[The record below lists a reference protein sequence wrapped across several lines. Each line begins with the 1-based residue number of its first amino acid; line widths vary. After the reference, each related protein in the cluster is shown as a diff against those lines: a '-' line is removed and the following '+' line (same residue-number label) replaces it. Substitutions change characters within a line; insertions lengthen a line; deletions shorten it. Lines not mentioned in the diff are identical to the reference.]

1 MGAEEGEEHTP
12 GLLPSVAKLF
22 AGDKLVVVRV
32 DTTQWKAPL
41 RQMQVAAPAALF
53 VGPFGVDTPGYI
65 AKMMPTVEAK
75 DFTPY
80 VVEYFALE
88 ARKSAGAAV
97 EAGAVDEA
105 GGLMQMAALPDL
117 GGGRKRGR
125 KGRKARRQAKLEAEG
140 KGGEE
145 GAAEGAEGEAG
156 GGESWLEL

>member
-1 MGAEEGEEHTP
+1 M
-12 GLLPSVAKLF
+12 
-22 AGDKLVVVRV
+22 
-32 DTTQWKAPL
+32 
-41 RQMQVAAPAALF
+41 
-53 VGPFGVDTPGYI
+53 DTPGYI
-65 AKMMPTVEAK
+65 AKMMPAVEPK

-97 EAGAVDEA
+97 TAGAVDEA

-117 GGGRKRGR
+117 GGGKKRGR

-145 GAAEGAEGEAG
+145 AAAEGAEGEAG